1 MPYLSGERTPH
12 NDASVRGGFLNVSI
26 QNDAV
31 DLTQSVL
38 EGVAFG
44 LRDSLEALKQTG
56 ALPRTLYAIG
66 GGAKSDYWLKLLAT
80 VLQVELQVP
89 EDGDFGPALGAA
101 RLAQIASCGSDYN
114 TVMRSP
120 TISRVVKPDTSL
132 IDAFERAYQSFKQNF
147 AAYRSLSC

>member
-1 MPYLSGERTPH
+1 L
-12 NDASVRGGFLNVSI
+12 LNVSI

-56 ALPRTLYAIG
+56 ALPKTLYAIG
-66 GGAKSDYWLKLLAT
+66 GGSKSDYWLKLLAT
-80 VLQVELQVP
+80 VLQIELQTP

-120 TISRVVKPDTSL
+120 TVSSVVKPDANS
-132 IDAFERAYQSFKQNF
+132 IDLFEEAYQDFKQKF
-147 AAYRSLSC
+147 ITYRSVSY